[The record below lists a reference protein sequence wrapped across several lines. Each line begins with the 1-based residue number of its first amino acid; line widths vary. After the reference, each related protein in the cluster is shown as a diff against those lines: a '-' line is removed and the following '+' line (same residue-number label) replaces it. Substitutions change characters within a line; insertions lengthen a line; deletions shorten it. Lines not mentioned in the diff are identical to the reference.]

1 MGFSTLHVY
10 AFFSLLSLF
19 GCTRTSHCH
28 GFSCHRAWAL
38 GLVGFSNCSSQALET
53 GLRSCGTWAQLPH
66 GVWNLPGPGI
76 KPMSPALVGGFF
88 IIESHICILMASIY
102 CLPCTKHFTN
112 ILFHLHATL
121 LPLIK
126 FPYFRRGN
134 WNSEAETLSCYS
146 LGRAAFQPD
155 HIWPQSLCSSP
166 LACVGRTGQPGGA
179 FPTRQSK
186 GWAGTRDRNL
196 VISMGPGS
204 KPNGAIRGGGLYTKW
219 HSERV
224 WRASTESS
232 GEQPQPP
239 LSWTAWNYTRPCTQ
253 PWRQPAPQPGTLPD
267 CPQGHCNQPQSPEF
281 HPPSSPPF
289 PVVLCL
295 CCCIMP
301 LRWAHLSDQVDH
313 KYLEVRVHTSIFW
326 LLHSPP

>member
-28 GFSCHRAWAL
+28 GFSCHRVWAL
-38 GLVGFSNCSSQALET
+38 GLVGFSNCSSQALES
-53 GLRSCGTWAQLPH
+53 GLSSCGTWAQLPH

-134 WNSEAETLSCYS
+134 
-146 LGRAAFQPD
+146 
-155 HIWPQSLCSSP
+155 
-166 LACVGRTGQPGGA
+166 
-179 FPTRQSK
+179 
-186 GWAGTRDRNL
+186 
-196 VISMGPGS
+196 
-204 KPNGAIRGGGLYTKW
+204 
-219 HSERV
+219 
-224 WRASTESS
+224 
-232 GEQPQPP
+232 
-239 LSWTAWNYTRPCTQ
+239 
-253 PWRQPAPQPGTLPD
+253 
-267 CPQGHCNQPQSPEF
+267 
-281 HPPSSPPF
+281 
-289 PVVLCL
+289 
-295 CCCIMP
+295 
-301 LRWAHLSDQVDH
+301 
-313 KYLEVRVHTSIFW
+313 
-326 LLHSPP
+326 